1 MRSLA
6 ARSAV
11 ALASV
16 TILLAGCGS
25 DGGDAGGDGGG
36 GQEGEDITLRFSS
49 SSVPG
54 DPHTEAMTVFK
65 DAVEEAT
72 DGSVTVELFD
82 SGSLYD
88 QTGEQQALQR
98 GDLDIAYAAPAW
110 LSELVP
116 EASIFTVPYLVPDAE
131 VLQSA
136 LTGDIGAELFDIIV
150 EEAGVRPL
158 AAMYLGTRT
167 LNLGDVGEI
176 ETPEDM
182 EGVSL
187 RVPDAPSW
195 IRMGEALGAQPTP
208 VAFNELYLALQTGT
222 VDGQENPVVTTRNA
236 NFYEV
241 TTQIVQTNHLVDSV
255 WPTISESTWE
265 RLSSDQ
271 QDALQA
277 AALEAAEFS
286 TNEVLDQEADALE
299 FFEEQGLEVYEP
311 DVDAF
316 RDAAEE
322 EYLNDDELTGSW
334 APGMLEALQD
344 LSGSAD

>member
-6 ARSAV
+6 ARSTV

-16 TILLAGCGS
+16 GILLAGCGG
-25 DGGDAGGDGGG
+25 DDPEAATGGEGSE
-36 GQEGEDITLRFSS
+36 QEITLRFSS

-65 DAVEEAT
+65 ESVEEST
-72 DGSVTVELFD
+72 NGSVTVELYD

-98 GDLDIAYAAPAW
+98 GDLDMAYASPAW

-131 VLQSA
+131 ALQEA
-136 LTGDIGAELFDIIV
+136 LTGEIGEELFGIV
-150 EEAGVRPL
+150 TEEAGVRPL
-158 AAMYLGTRT
+158 GAMYLGTRT
-167 LNLGDVGEI
+167 LNMGDVGRI
-176 ETPEDM
+176 QTPQDL
-182 EGVSL
+182 EGVTL

-195 IRMGEALGAQPTP
+195 IRMGETLGAQPAP

-222 VDGQENPVVTTRNA
+222 VDGQENPVVTTKNA
-236 NFYEV
+236 KFYEV
-241 TTQIVQTNHLVDSV
+241 TSQVVLTNHLVDSV
-255 WPTISESTWE
+255 WPTINEESWTQLSES
-265 RLSSDQ
+265 Q
-271 QDALQA
+271 QQAVQA

-286 TNEVLDQEADALE
+286 TNKVLELEAEALA

-311 DVDAF
+311 DLDAF
-316 RDAAEE
+316 RAAAEE
-322 EYLNDDELTGSW
+322 EYLQDEEQTGVW
-334 APGMLEALQD
+334 APGMLESLQE
-344 LSGSAD
+344 LSGSTG